1 MTGPTFDLTP
11 FLGRDEGQ
19 HFDRKSMFEGEDGKK
34 RPRDRRKVRDQ
45 VAEQVAGFANAEG
58 GVLILGIEDDHR
70 VTGHQL
76 PPAAL
81 AALLDVPRV
90 RLHPAQPPGFVLEH
104 DGYSLIVFD
113 VPNCDV
119 PVRVEGDGFPLRIGD
134 KTMQVSESHIQKL
147 KFRGLVES
155 WESRP
160 SHLRLADL
168 DPVLLERARRGAGLI
183 ALTDEEYLLKRKL
196 ADHRGR
202 DLVLR
207 QAAELLFAKNGPDH
221 PNGGFRLFRVVGT
234 ERKVGAEHNVEERPR
249 FEGNL
254 PTVIEECFSAIEG
267 ILRRP
272 ARLVGH
278 RFRTVSEYPEF
289 SWKEAIVNAAAHR
302 DYNVEGRTTEI
313 WFFDDRLEVVSPGGL
328 LPDVNLEELLALHR
342 IHVSRNPRTVR
353 VLVDLGVVRDQGE
366 GIPRMFAEM
375 EGFFLPAPVLDPRD
389 HLFRVTL
396 RNTATLTADD
406 KSFVARLGD
415 AELTDVEFRALLEA
429 HRAGRLDNARL
440 RAISGLD
447 TLGASALL
455 RRLRDRELLA
465 LHAAGPNS
473 YYEVGPK
480 AQLPSD
486 AQRLKPG
493 TQELP
498 AEDTQG
504 LSPGTQGF
512 EPDAQGLD
520 KGTQGS
526 VPDITS
532 LIAALPDDLR
542 LELTKLGP
550 KPAALRLRK
559 VLLDLCAL
567 RWWTPRELV
576 AVLGLKD
583 AANLSRKHLWPLVS
597 ESKLE
602 RRYPDNPAHPQQAYR
617 VIGAGAAA

>member
-1 MTGPTFDLTP
+1 MTIAPTFDLTP

-19 HFDRKSMFEGEDGKK
+19 HFDRKSMFEGEEGKK

-45 VAEQVAGFANAEG
+45 VAEHVAGFANAEG

-70 VTGHQL
+70 VTGQKL
-76 PPAAL
+76 PPDAL

-90 RLHPAQPPGFVLEH
+90 RLHPPQPQGFVLQH
-104 DGYSLIVFD
+104 DGHSLIVFD

-160 SHLRLADL
+160 SHMRLADL
-168 DPVLLERARRGAGLI
+168 EPALLERARRGAGLI
-183 ALTDEEYLLKRKL
+183 ALTDEEYLVKRKL

-221 PNGGFRLFRVVGT
+221 PNAGFRLFRVVGT

-353 VLVDLGVVRDQGE
+353 VLVDLGIVRDQGE

-406 KSFVARLGD
+406 KTFVARLGD

-429 HRAGRLDNARL
+429 HRTGRLDNARL

-447 TLGASALL
+447 TLGRARSCAGCAIENYSPCTRPGRTASTSWGRRRSFRLNRRKGWRPKRGSPARKRRGSRHKRRGSNRKRRGARCRPSFSRQSSTWAADL
-455 RRLRDRELLA
+455 RPRICERSFSRL
-465 LHAAGPNS
+465 AACAGGPPLNWR
-473 YYEVGPK
+473 
-480 AQLPSD
+480 AFSD
-486 AQRLKPG
+486 ARSPRTSRKSTSRLSCRRGSSSAVTPTPRRTRSRRTG
-493 TQELP
+493 RL
-498 AEDTQG
+498 
-504 LSPGTQGF
+504 
-512 EPDAQGLD
+512 AQGSPRNER
-520 KGTQGS
+520 GCGR
-526 VPDITS
+526 P
-532 LIAALPDDLR
+532 
-542 LELTKLGP
+542 LG
-550 KPAALRLRK
+550 
-559 VLLDLCAL
+559 
-567 RWWTPRELV
+567 
-576 AVLGLKD
+576 
-583 AANLSRKHLWPLVS
+583 
-597 ESKLE
+597 
-602 RRYPDNPAHPQQAYR
+602 
-617 VIGAGAAA
+617 I

>member
-1 MTGPTFDLTP
+1 
-11 FLGRDEGQ
+11 
-19 HFDRKSMFEGEDGKK
+19 
-34 RPRDRRKVRDQ
+34 
-45 VAEQVAGFANAEG
+45 
-58 GVLILGIEDDHR
+58 
-70 VTGHQL
+70 
-76 PPAAL
+76 
-81 AALLDVPRV
+81 
-90 RLHPAQPPGFVLEH
+90 
-104 DGYSLIVFD
+104 
-113 VPNCDV
+113 
-119 PVRVEGDGFPLRIGD
+119 
-134 KTMQVSESHIQKL
+134 MQVSESHIQKL

-160 SHLRLADL
+160 SHLRLAGL
-168 DPVLLERARRGAGLI
+168 DPSLLERARRGAGLI

-221 PNGGFRLFRVVGT
+221 PNAGFRLFRVVGT

-254 PTVIEECFSAIEG
+254 PTVIEECFAAIDG

-278 RFRTVSEYPEF
+278 RFRTVSEHPEF

-328 LPDVNLEELLALHR
+328 LPDVKLEELLALHR
-342 IHVSRNPRTVR
+342 THVSRNPRTVR
-353 VLVDLGVVRDQGE
+353 VLVDLGIVRDQGE

-389 HLFRVTL
+389 QLFRVTL
-396 RNTATLTADD
+396 RNTATLSADD
-406 KSFVARLGD
+406 KAFVARLGD
-415 AELTDVEFRALLEA
+415 AELTDVEFRSLLEA

-473 YYEVGPK
+473 YYELGPK
-480 AQLPSD
+480 AQLPV
-486 AQRLKPG
+486 
-493 TQELP
+493 
-498 AEDTQG
+498 
-504 LSPGTQGF
+504 
-512 EPDAQGLD
+512 DAQGLEAD
-520 KGTQGS
+520 RPEPTSDRPGS
-526 VPDITS
+526 GPDR
-532 LIAALPDDLR
+532 P
-542 LELTKLGP
+542 ELTADRPESEADRPEPPPELAAAVKALGTRP
-550 KPAALRLRK
+550 RQGPLRDVLASLCSWRPLKPAELGSILRIRADNLTKRHLTEMVAEGRLRR
-559 VLLDLCAL
+559 LFPGEP
-567 RWWTPRELV
+567 T
-576 AVLGLKD
+576 
-583 AANLSRKHLWPLVS
+583 
-597 ESKLE
+597 
-602 RRYPDNPAHPQQAYR
+602 HPNQAY
-617 VIGAGAAA
+617 AAASDDDEKSRP